1 MKLSQ
6 SPEAMEIKRRLREGM
21 LGPARVA
28 APLGAAEHNRRARQL
43 VAQERWDEQQRELSA
58 QRLQRIV
65 DQQWTLTLDARRE
78 LEAQA
83 ARNCHRAPGDPDWAA

>member
-21 LGPARVA
+21 LGKSID
-28 APLGAAEHNRRARQL
+28 AAEHNSRARQL

-58 QRLQRIV
+58 QRLQRII
-65 DQQWTLTLDARRE
+65 DQQWALTVEARRE

-83 ARNCHRAPGDPDWAA
+83 TRYCHRAPGDPDWAA